1 MKQLF
6 ENVSV
11 IPKYFDNYSKV
22 LEQHYRGVLRKR
34 CSENSKF
41 T

>member
-11 IPKYFDNYSKV
+11 IPKYFDNYSEV
-22 LEQHYRGVLRKR
+22 LEQRYRGVLRKR